1 MRFLVII
8 PTFDHGRTIEF
19 AIRSILHQSHRNLEL
34 AVIADG
40 SPPHTHDLVRH
51 FAAKDARVRL
61 HVFPKGAGNGDAWRH
76 EVLSAAQADAVA
88 YCGDD
93 DIWGPQHLKALAGL
107 LRDADFAHTRH
118 VMIAPNL
125 AIRAIDETPADAAVR
140 RRMIDELWN
149 CFGPTCAGHRLDAYR
164 RLPDGWS
171 PGPPGVASDLNM
183 WRKFLSQDWVRVA
196 SSKAATTLKLASP
209 ERSGWDETRRTQESR
224 LVHDLFLDRAMWRAL
239 AETLPDG
246 HVPVP
251 LPTVVNRALEIARGR
266 PGGHGSGGH
275 GSGGRGPGG
284 RGAGTKRPGAWSPA
298 ALWRRLTGRR

>member
-19 AIRSILHQSHRNLEL
+19 AIRSILRQTYRNLRL

-51 FAAKDARVRL
+51 FAAQDDRVAL

-93 DIWGPQHLKALAGL
+93 DIWGPLHLKALVGL

-125 AIRAIDETPADAAVR
+125 AIRAIDETPADPMVR

-149 CFGPTCAGHRLDAYR
+149 CFGPTCAGHRLDAYH
-164 RLPDGWS
+164 RLPVGWS
-171 PGPPGVASDLNM
+171 PGPSGVASDLNM

-196 SSKAATTLKLASP
+196 HSPVPTTLKLASP
-209 ERSGWDETRRTQESR
+209 ERSGWDEERRTQESR
-224 LVHDLFLDRAMWRAL
+224 LVHDLFLDRIMWRAL
-239 AETLPDG
+239 GETLPTR

-251 LPTVVNRALEIARGR
+251 LPTVVNRAIEIARTEPRAGR
-266 PGGHGSGGH
+266 T
-275 GSGGRGPGG
+275 R
-284 RGAGTKRPGAWSPA
+284 RPQPAPWSPA
-298 ALWRRLTGRR
+298 GWWRRLTRRR